1 MKKKGRRD
9 VFRSFFCWKCVF
21 YPFDQN
27 HQMSKEKERQAST
40 FVRHVTIADGG
51 HRHDGPPEGIRDGL
65 EVGKLRAGLGKIDG
79 T

>member
-1 MKKKGRRD
+1 
-9 VFRSFFCWKCVF
+9 
-21 YPFDQN
+21 
-27 HQMSKEKERQAST
+27 MSKEKERQAST

-79 T
+79 TWK

>member
-1 MKKKGRRD
+1 MRFFFFKMRKKKKRVLNERT
-9 VFRSFFCWKCVF
+9 
-21 YPFDQN
+21 
-27 HQMSKEKERQAST
+27 SKYI
-40 FVRHVTIADGG
+40 VRHVTIADGG